1 MEREI
6 QSIAIASAHGFM
18 AHPDRAVHTATFSTP
33 AFISAK
39 REFERLGA
47 QAAAARYAQ
56 EIAARS
62 AKDSRRYSGAIDLPL
77 FADV

>member
-6 QSIAIASAHGFM
+6 QSIAIASARGFM
-18 AHPDRAVHTATFSTP
+18 ALRAATFSTP
-33 AFISAK
+33 AFVTAK

-56 EIAARS
+56 EIASRN